1 MGVDHQLLIG
11 TQVEQPAGGVI
22 RARGKGIAVGE
33 ELKQKQPHWGLVGAH
48 NVISRSSHL
57 ERRGMIS
64 ILSETYADGINV
76 RLVAGESLS
85 AHALSDIPEFSGGIA
100 STRDE

>member
-1 MGVDHQLLIG
+1 
-11 TQVEQPAGGVI
+11 
-22 RARGKGIAVGE
+22 
-33 ELKQKQPHWGLVGAH
+33 
-48 NVISRSSHL
+48 
-57 ERRGMIS
+57 MIS